1 MIRPFIRRYGLRK
14 LLIFIG
20 DIVVLSG
27 AILLALSVER
37 VQSDLVF
44 VNPFSSLQLIILYS
58 VVGLVTLVSFRYMNL
73 YKENNYLASGKQ
85 ILLIVKSL
93 FFSGILLIIFTFFVK
108 KVELYDNSRLHLILF
123 LINSIIFVAVYRIL
137 VFRILVFLGKTDI
150 FKRNALAIGAG
161 EAGSKFV
168 QMLKNNSANVEL
180 LGFIDDDPEKLGKEF
195 EGLKV
200 LGNMDGLNL
209 IADKYEIDEIFITI
223 NSISYEKIMRLI
235 ETAKLSKC
243 QVNLISHHYDI
254 IERKFDSKEY
264 KNLKTVPIYHSLS
277 PFYSDFFKRIIDI
290 TVSLLSIL
298 ILFPFFIII
307 AILIKVTSPGP
318 IFYKTKVIGKGGKSF
333 HWYKLRT
340 MIVNNDDTIHKEH
353 LKKIINGNF
362 GVEKIKN
369 DPRITSIGKL
379 LLL

>member
-123 LINSIIFVAVYRIL
+123 LINSIIFVASD
-137 VFRILVFLGKTDI
+137 KKC
-150 FKRNALAIGAG
+150 KRQQIIKISQFFYNYLSCIC
-161 EAGSKFV
+161 
-168 QMLKNNSANVEL
+168 L
-180 LGFIDDDPEKLGKEF
+180 LL
-195 EGLKV
+195 
-200 LGNMDGLNL
+200 
-209 IADKYEIDEIFITI
+209 IFIT
-223 NSISYEKIMRLI
+223 NFISNCVQPTVESHLR
-235 ETAKLSKC
+235 
-243 QVNLISHHYDI
+243 VFVIS
-254 IERKFDSKEY
+254 S
-264 KNLKTVPIYHSLS
+264 
-277 PFYSDFFKRIIDI
+277 
-290 TVSLLSIL
+290 
-298 ILFPFFIII
+298 
-307 AILIKVTSPGP
+307 
-318 IFYKTKVIGKGGKSF
+318 
-333 HWYKLRT
+333 
-340 MIVNNDDTIHKEH
+340 
-353 LKKIINGNF
+353 
-362 GVEKIKN
+362 
-369 DPRITSIGKL
+369 
-379 LLL
+379 